1 MQLTDREI
9 EEAIRDY
16 KKRTLRRDNKIRVSE
31 DVLDQAE
38 AIAQAWGMK
47 NPRAAIEAVFRRYAA
62 EYTQSRALTIME
74 KS

>member
-1 MQLTDREI
+1 MLSQSEI
-9 EEAIRDY
+9 DQAIADY
-16 KKRTLRRDNKIRVSE
+16 KKRKLPKDNKIRVSD
-31 DVLDQAE
+31 DVLEQAE

-62 EYTQSRALTIME
+62 EYTQSRALTIIE